1 MEGGVGLPSLLLLA
15 SKPVLVVGLLSA
27 MGAIAVKC
35 GVLSKQE
42 TSALAKVN
50 FYLFIPGLSFSQLAA
65 TLSWSKAM
73 HLWPLISNM
82 CMSIM
87 MGLFVGFLVQKIVR
101 VDESLRNLVITCMG
115 FRNVGNL
122 PMVFI
127 PTLCSA
133 GLFDH
138 FFSVQECT
146 QMGYT
151 YVAMDIAIANILQF
165 TIAINL
171 LTSSKSEEEHDEI
184 VSFLSSG
191 DIELTESTDIS
202 SPRIQAR
209 ADIQEEKSQPS
220 LGKIP
225 WSQMFPMP
233 TQVALVGVVIACIP
247 PLKSLVCSETL
258 SPLLESLSILG
269 QGMVPATVPL
279 LGAVL
284 MTERQEIDQNKYKD
298 GPTLGLG
305 QVAAIVIVEL
315 LVLPWLL
322 CGTAILLFHLGWYKP
337 IDPVF
342 VFVIFL
348 ANSSPSAI
356 ILLSL
361 SILYKNR
368 PEIMC
373 KVLLYSYAAALIF
386 LPINT
391 AIYLKVL
398 AHMFS

>member
-1 MEGGVGLPSLLLLA
+1 MGLPSLLVLA
-15 SKPVLVVGLLSA
+15 SKPVFVVGLLSA
-27 MGAIAVKC
+27 IGAVAVKY

-50 FYLFIPGLSFSQLAA
+50 FYLFIPGLTFSQLAS
-65 TLSWSKAM
+65 TLSWSKAV

-82 CMSIM
+82 CISIM
-87 MGLFVGFLVQKIVR
+87 VGLFVGYLVQKIVR
-101 VDESLRNLVITCMG
+101 VDENLRNLVITCMG

-138 FFSVQECT
+138 FFTAEECT

-151 YVAMDIAIANILQF
+151 YIAMDIAIANLLQF

-171 LTSSKSEEEHDEI
+171 LTSSKSVEENDEI

-191 DIELTESTDIS
+191 DIELTEPTDLS
-202 SPRIQAR
+202 SPCMRTCI
-209 ADIQEEKSQPS
+209 DIQEEREHQSV
-220 LGKIP
+220 GKIR
-225 WSQMFPMP
+225 WIQMFPMP
-233 TQVALVGVVIACIP
+233 TQVAVVGMGIACIP

-284 MTERQEIDQNKYKD
+284 MTERQEVEQNKNKD
-298 GPTLGLG
+298 GSTLGLG
-305 QVAAIVIVEL
+305 QIAAIIFIEL
-315 LVLPWLL
+315 LLLPWLL
-322 CGTAILLFHLGWYKP
+322 CGMAILLFHLGLYKSV
-337 IDPVF
+337 DPVF

-361 SILYKNR
+361 SIMYKNR

-373 KVLLYSYAAALIF
+373 KLLLYSYAAALIF

-398 AHMFS
+398 DRMFS